1 MGFGI
6 VKITDLSGDACKIY
20 SVARDDSEDTL
31 LELFL
36 DEFDSQYPKQI
47 DEIINKLRFMGQEG
61 GAREGFFREN
71 EGKPGDGVVA
81 LLNAPHF
88 PLRLYGIRFGT
99 SLLIL
104 GSGGKKGI
112 HTRTWQQDSKLKSSA
127 EQMIRLSALITQRI
141 KDKEITLASDGS
153 IIGNKHFEE
162 DL

>member
-36 DEFDSQYPKQI
+36 DEFDS
-47 DEIINKLRFMGQEG
+47 
-61 GAREGFFREN
+61 EGFFREN

-88 PLRLYGIRFGT
+88 PLRL
-99 SLLIL
+99 
-104 GSGGKKGI
+104 
-112 HTRTWQQDSKLKSSA
+112 
-127 EQMIRLSALITQRI
+127 SALITQRI
-141 KDKEITLASDGS
+141 KNKEITLASDGS

>member
-47 DEIINKLRFMGQEG
+47 DEIINKLRFMGLEG

-88 PLRLYGIRFGT
+88 PLRL
-99 SLLIL
+99 
-104 GSGGKKGI
+104 
-112 HTRTWQQDSKLKSSA
+112 
-127 EQMIRLSALITQRI
+127 SALITQRI

>member
-36 DEFDSQYPKQI
+36 

>member
-36 DEFDSQYPKQI
+36 DE
-47 DEIINKLRFMGQEG
+47 IINKLRFMGLEG

-88 PLRLYGIRFGT
+88 PLRL
-99 SLLIL
+99 
-104 GSGGKKGI
+104 
-112 HTRTWQQDSKLKSSA
+112 
-127 EQMIRLSALITQRI
+127 SALITQRI
-141 KDKEITLASDGS
+141 KDKEISLASDGS

>member
-36 DEFDSQYPKQI
+36 DEFDS
-47 DEIINKLRFMGQEG
+47 
-61 GAREGFFREN
+61 EGFFREN